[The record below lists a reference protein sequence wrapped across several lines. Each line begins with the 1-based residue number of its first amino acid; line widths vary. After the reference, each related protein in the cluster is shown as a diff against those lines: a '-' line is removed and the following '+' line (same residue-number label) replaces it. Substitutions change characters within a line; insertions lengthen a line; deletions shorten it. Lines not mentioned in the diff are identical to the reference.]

1 MQGPLICLANAR
13 GGRHTACLFHS
24 TVAVP
29 PQAVQNAVTMCRRY
43 ASRGLFAA
51 INTSGKASRQPMY
64 GDEESEGGSRDE
76 EEKEKKPAKK
86 KRVQRPH
93 KARPATKKKRPREGE
108 QQEGPTDGKKQQ
120 PATQQQQQLSKP
132 QKAPKEPSKAQKRAK
147 AKDDTSSKPRYE
159 VIAPKRAKG
168 PPQVLTKKQ
177 LEEVERIAGED
188 AEEAE
193 EDRIADLA
201 YEPFYTH
208 EGEEVRVTFGRG
220 LRLMR
225 CCLVSCCSALAE
237 GSCATL

>member
-1 MQGPLICLANAR
+1 MYDDEGPEG
-13 GGRHTACLFHS
+13 GGRA
-24 TVAVP
+24 
-29 PQAVQNAVTMCRRY
+29 
-43 ASRGLFAA
+43 
-51 INTSGKASRQPMY
+51 
-64 GDEESEGGSRDE
+64 E

-86 KRVQRPH
+86 KRVQRPP

-108 QQEGPTDGKKQQ
+108 QQEGPTDGKQQQ

-147 AKDDTSSKPRYE
+147 AKDDTPSKARYE
-159 VIAPKRAKG
+159 VITPKRRRG

-201 YEPFYTH
+201 HEPFYTH
-208 EGEEVRVTFGRG
+208 EGEEVRITLGRG
-220 LRLMR
+220 LRLTR
-225 CCLVSCCSALAE
+225 CCLVSCGSALAE
-237 GSCATL
+237 GSCACHLVMQRVARASGLLAARWGTRLTGCCRTLCILRNPKRRQQDSMLRGVP